1 MTSKQVHGR
10 CLVKNSPDLRTA
22 GQRFLI
28 SLRASNSY
36 SPAYLASLAVT
47 LGLLSA
53 YAEENDWPGVAGI
66 TADHIEEYLIHLQE
80 RPKWFGTQGE
90 GNLSQSYIEV
100 QYRRIKRFCNWLTA
114 REHMERNPLD
124 LIKHPRVNERT
135 IPTVSDR
142 DMDKLLALVN
152 PRVAHSSKKQF
163 FCLRNR
169 ALLYLLWDT
178 PSRREEIASLIV
190 ESVDWDHGAI
200 HVLGKGRK
208 ERWMTLSYQT
218 LDVLYEYRD
227 ISDAMRSDTEAL
239 WVSYAGQP
247 MDAAWVYKMLKRLGK
262 KAQIENLH
270 THRFRHTYAMNAL
283 AAGMQERYLMHEGG
297 WSKIPETYFRRLGPE
312 HIAERHREL
321 SPVARLGRLEKKE
334 VKRTRKTQGETMS
347 GPTCRW

>member
-1 MTSKQVHGR
+1 MTSKQVRGR
-10 CLVKNSPDLRTA
+10 CLVENSLDLRTA

-36 SPAYLASLAVT
+36 SPSYLASLGVS

-66 TADHIEEYLIHLQE
+66 TSYHIEEYLIHLQE
-80 RPKWFGTQGE
+80 RPKWFGAQGK

-114 REHMERNPLD
+114 RDHIERNPLD
-124 LIKHPRVNERT
+124 LIKHPQVNQRT
-135 IPTVSDR
+135 IPTVSDQ
-142 DMDKLLALVN
+142 DIVNLLELVN
-152 PRVAHSSKKQF
+152 PKIARSPKERF

-169 ALLYLLWDT
+169 ALLYILWDT
-178 PSRREEIASLIV
+178 PSRREEIACLTV
-190 ESVDWDHGAI
+190 DSVDWDRGAI

-208 ERWMTLSYQT
+208 ERWMTISYQT
-218 LDVLYEYRD
+218 LEMLYDYRD
-227 ISDAMRSDTEAL
+227 ARDYVRPITDAL
-239 WVSYAGQP
+239 WVSYAGRV

-262 KAQIENLH
+262 RAHIDNLH

-283 AAGMQERYLMHEGG
+283 ASGMQERYLMHEGG
-297 WSKIPETYFRRLGPE
+297 WSKIPETYFRTLGPE

-321 SPVARLGRLEKKE
+321 SPVGRLARLQKETKGRGKGRGRL
-334 VKRTRKTQGETMS
+334 
-347 GPTCRW
+347 